1 MEEEIYAMVKPF
13 SLIGTLICFL
23 FVLSGCGDPPN
34 LEWTQQRN
42 KVTLQ
47 GSFVTETPDEIN
59 FPVKVLFAVDCSLS
73 MGDAARDDIEGG
85 SDPHFLRMEAV
96 RNFVDEYNVNEN
108 VSFEIM
114 LWSLNVTDT
123 SMVLTGGGGRI
134 PGFTKDPVEL
144 NRVLDN
150 AQVDSMTDYI
160 GTLDSIYHDIE
171 QDILNTENQDNLIR
185 TKYIVVF
192 LSDGMSNVGNGPQ
205 SDIEIWQRVDDL
217 KEMATE
223 RGVGGFNFHTFLLT
237 ELFGP
242 GPDDQYVQ
250 GLAETTLQGMA
261 SRGDGQFSF
270 FETAESIDFINIID
284 MRLTVEYTIKYMA
297 AYNYNVRPGLELV
310 YVDSDGDG
318 IPDEEEFSRQEELGT
333 DPTLRDS
340 DGDGLSDF
348 FEMKVSVPGNE
359 LNPGEPDRPC
369 DLPPDNM
376 LPDSDNDGMTDC
388 EEFVKGTNRNIADT
402 DGDGIPDG
410 LEFLMGTNPLE
421 IEYTTDSDFD
431 GIENWKEVQQHT
443 NVNSNDPKIRERYSY
458 QYNLQYTGLVT
469 INQGTSM
476 ESYVRHYN
484 FTISNIDIMDTM
496 SYIKE
501 DGEEW
506 VQGSNLIRIYVAE
519 VPEDR
524 PESTPVF
531 RMAEVLVN
539 IYDQTDTIILSPSD
553 FTLLQ

>member
-1 MEEEIYAMVKPF
+1 MAKTI

-23 FVLSGCGDPPN
+23 FVLSGCGDSPD

-59 FPVKVLFAVDCSLS
+59 FPVKVLFAIDCSLS

-114 LWSLNVTDT
+114 LWNLNVTDT
-123 SMVLTGGGGRI
+123 STVLTAGGGRI

-192 LSDGMSNVGNGPQ
+192 LSDGMSNVGSGPQ

-217 KEMATE
+217 NEMVTE

-250 GLAETTLQGMA
+250 GLAEATLQGMA

-310 YVDSDGDG
+310 HVDSDGDG
-318 IPDEEEFSRQEELGT
+318 IPDEEELALQEEIGT
-333 DPTLRDS
+333 DPLVRDS

-359 LNPGEPDRPC
+359 LNPGEQDSPC
-369 DLPPDNM
+369 DLPVDDIW
-376 LPDSDNDGMTDC
+376 PDSDNDGMTDC
-388 EEFVKGTNRNIADT
+388 EEFVKGTNRYIADT

-431 GIENWKEVQQHT
+431 GSANWKEVQQHT

-496 SYIKE
+496 SFIKE
-501 DGEEW
+501 DGDEW
-506 VQGSNLIRIYVAE
+506 TQGSNLIRIYVAE

>member
-1 MEEEIYAMVKPF
+1 MEEEIHAMAKTF
-13 SLIGTLICFL
+13 SLVGTLICFF
-23 FVLSGCGDPPN
+23 FVLSGCGDSPD

-42 KVTLQ
+42 KVTLR

-59 FPVKVLFAVDCSLS
+59 FPVKVLFAIDCSLS

-114 LWSLNVTDT
+114 LWNLNVTDT
-123 SMVLTGGGGRI
+123 SMVLTAGGGRI

-160 GTLDSIYHDIE
+160 GTLDSVYHDIE
-171 QDILNTENQDNLIR
+171 QDILNTENQDNLVR

-217 KEMATE
+217 KEMVTE

-250 GLAETTLQGMA
+250 GLAEATLQGMA

-318 IPDEEEFSRQEELGT
+318 MPDEEELALQEQMGT
-333 DPTLRDS
+333 DPVVRDS

-359 LNPGEPDRPC
+359 LNPGEQDSPC
-369 DLPPDNM
+369 DLPPDNTW
-376 LPDSDNDGMTDC
+376 PDSDNDGMTDC
-388 EEFVKGTNRNIADT
+388 EEFVKGTNRYIADT

-410 LEFLMGTNPLE
+410 IEFLMGTNPLE

-431 GIENWKEVQQHT
+431 GTANWKEVQQHT

-501 DGEEW
+501 DGDEW
-506 VQGSNLIRIYVAE
+506 ARGSNLIRIYVAE

-524 PESTPVF
+524 PETTPVF